1 MVDEKRQPPGGLVG
15 GAGEGGH
22 EVVASVW
29 SRARTVFRPLGV
41 ARPKCF
47 INVPPDPSDAGS
59 PRSGRCACLDGREGM
74 AATLWLAVAFLGVMP
89 RSWVM
94 GTTQGGLQQ

>member
-15 GAGEGGH
+15 GAGEKGH
-22 EVVASVW
+22 EVVASVR
-29 SRARTVFRPLGV
+29 SRARTVSGYWASR
-41 ARPKCF
+41 ARSCF
-47 INVPPDPSDAGS
+47 INVPLDPSDAGS